1 MSTIV
6 KKEEQKSGIEIDRVD
21 DLALLISMQKKIRLG
36 ELIDEVIP
44 RHGNH
49 QGLSTGQLVE
59 GWISFILTE
68 GDHRKVY
75 VRDWIRENKN
85 IMEDLLSCPIT
96 DTDFTDDRLGQ
107 VLTKLSDDSWW
118 YEIESGMWK
127 NSVYVFKFKPEV
139 VRLDASTASGYHDLE
154 QDSLFQNGYTLK
166 RPYQPQVKFM
176 AGTVDIGTNGHLVA
190 MDVSSGNRADDV
202 LYKPVLKRLRQSI
215 SVGLGHLYI
224 GDSKLSSISNR
235 FDIVSH
241 GDYYLTPLA
250 RTGHIPE
257 ILEKCVKAVVE
268 GEECGRLIYS
278 DEEEAA
284 SIMAMGY
291 ETSRLQGYC
300 ENFLDNYRDNI
311 KSVLLSAYTG
321 LEGLVMRSIN
331 DESIEKFLL
340 PGYLTWKERLLVIRS
355 PGAATKALGWLNKK
369 IKKSV
374 EKILSLTPEPGRGKK
389 QIRDEDKLHQEVND
403 ILEEFDV
410 AEYVSYT
417 YRREE
422 EAQTH
427 YIGRGRGGKNRPAKT
442 TKKVRYVITGVEVN
456 KEAINKAFWYMGW
469 RLYATNKNSGDFPM
483 NDAIKLYR
491 SAPRIERNFHL
502 FKSAPVGI
510 EPLYVKR
517 DDQIKGLVRL
527 LSLCVRLLTLIEIV
541 SRRNLKR
548 KQEKLVGLYEGNRKK
563 ETDKPTAKKL
573 LKAFRRI
580 DRVTMTV
587 EGKTIRHI
595 TPLSPLQKKI
605 LSILE
610 LEDTLYEVPFEN
622 LE

>member
-1 MSTIV
+1 MNTKV
-6 KKEEQKSGIEIDRVD
+6 KKEENKLGIKIDRVD
-21 DLALLISMQKKIRLG
+21 DLPLLISMQKKIKLG
-36 ELIDEVIP
+36 ELIDDVIP

-59 GWISFILTE
+59 GWITFILTE

-75 VRDWIRENKN
+75 VRDWIRNNKN
-85 IMEDLLSCPIT
+85 IMEELVGSAIS

-107 VLTKLSDDSWW
+107 VLSKLSDDSCW
-118 YEIESGMWK
+118 YEIEGGMWK
-127 NSVYVFKFKPEV
+127 NSVHVYKFTPDV
-139 VRLDASTASGYHDLE
+139 VRLDASTASGYHALE
-154 QDSLFQNGYTLK
+154 KDSLFQNGYTLK

-190 MDVSSGNRADDV
+190 MDVSEGNRADDI
-202 LYKPVLKRLRQSI
+202 LYKPVLKRLRQSL
-215 SVGLGHLYI
+215 SGRSGHLYI

-235 FDIVSH
+235 VDIVSH
-241 GDYYLTPLA
+241 GDYYLVPLA
-250 RTGHIPE
+250 RTGHIPK

-268 GEECGRLIYS
+268 GKKCVQLIYS
-278 DEEEAA
+278 DEGQEAT
-284 SIMAMGY
+284 IVAMGY
-291 ETSRLQGYC
+291 ETSRLQSYR
-300 ENFLDNYRDNI
+300 EDLPDNYRDNI
-311 KSVLLSAYTG
+311 KSVLLNAYTG
-321 LEGLVMRSIN
+321 ISGLVLRSIN

-340 PGYLTWKERLLVIRS
+340 PGYLTWKERLFVIRS
-355 PGAATKALGWLNKK
+355 PGAAKKALGWLNKK

-374 EKILSLTPEPGRGKK
+374 KKILSLTPEPGRGKK
-389 QIRDEDKLHQEVND
+389 QIRDEDKLHQEVNA

-410 AEYVSYT
+410 AEYISYT

-442 TKKVRYVITGVEVN
+442 TKEVRYVITGVEVN

-469 RLYATNKNSGDFPM
+469 RLYATNKNSGDFPID
-483 NDAIKLYR
+483 DAIKLYR
-491 SAPRIERNFHL
+491 AAPRIERNFHL

-541 SRRNLKR
+541 ARRNLER

-573 LKAFRRI
+573 LKAFRRV